1 MHLYFIPVYEWI
13 TPQFAA
19 IPHFVFPFHW
29 RTFRLFP
36 HFSCNESHCHS
47 HLSIHFCAEIC
58 FLLGVYVGVDFL
70 SLCQTLRNCQIC
82 SKMAVQFYI
91 STSSVWGFQLLQ
103 PPTSTCG
110 IFDDRHLSECEVI
123 SHWFASSWWRL
134 TLNHLSC
141 AVSHLYIL
149 FWEMSIEICCPF

>member
-1 MHLYFIPVYEWI
+1 MNLYFIPVYEWI

-19 IPHFVFPFHW
+19 IPHFIFLFHW

-36 HFSCNESHCHS
+36 RFSCYESYCHNR
-47 HLSIHFCAEIC
+47 LSIHFCVEIC
-58 FLLGVYVGVDFL
+58 FLLGIYVGGDLL

-103 PPTSTCG
+103 PPPALVVSLMIAILVSVKSYLIVLLIR
-110 IFDDRHLSECEVI
+110 IFLMAIDFESRFV
-123 SHWFASSWWRL
+123 
-134 TLNHLSC
+134 
-141 AVSHLYIL
+141 
-149 FWEMSIEICCPF
+149 CC